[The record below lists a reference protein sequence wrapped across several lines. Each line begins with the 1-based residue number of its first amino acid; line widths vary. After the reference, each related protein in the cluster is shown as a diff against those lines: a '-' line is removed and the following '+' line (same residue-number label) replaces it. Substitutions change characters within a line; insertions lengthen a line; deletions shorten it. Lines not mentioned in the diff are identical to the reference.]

1 MEKSGILGQWVLT
14 RTTIRTAEAMQI
26 IEVEFKEKIDILVMV
41 QGDEPLIKPETIR
54 KNNL

>member
-1 MEKSGILGQWVLT
+1 
-14 RTTIRTAEAMQI
+14 MQI

>member
-41 QGDEPLIKPETIR
+41 QGD
-54 KNNL
+54 